1 MTIEPIFMQAAVEVV
16 PERLNLQAPVQGP
29 GFAQTIS
36 DGLHSVNAD
45 LNAADMATAALAAG
59 RETSTHDVMIA
70 LSKAR
75 LDMELVVQVRNRLM
89 SAYQEIA
96 RMQV

>member
-1 MTIEPIFMQAAVEVV
+1 MTIEPISMQLVSEIV
-16 PERLNLQAPVQGP
+16 PERLNLQGPQQGP
-29 GFAQTIS
+29 DFAHTIG
-36 DGLHSVNAD
+36 DGLRNINAD
-45 LNAADMATAALAAG
+45 LNAADQATAALAAG

-75 LDMELVVQVRNRLM
+75 LDMQLVVQVRNRLM

>member
-1 MTIEPIFMQAAVEVV
+1 MTIEPISMQAAAEII
-16 PERLNLQAPVQGP
+16 PERLNLQGPNQGP
-29 GFAQTIS
+29 SFAQTIS

-45 LNAADMATAALAAG
+45 LNAADQATAALAAG
-59 RETSTHDVMIA
+59 HETSTHDVMIA

-75 LDMELVVQVRNRLM
+75 LDMQLVVQVRNRLM